1 MAVCT
6 PVPYLEDFSP
16 LPLADWLD
24 SKFLITELNLQIA

>member
-6 PVPYLEDFSP
+6 PVPYLEDLS
-16 LPLADWLD
+16 LD